1 VLWSQLLGLF
11 QINEV
16 ARYFSVFLFVRA
28 IGYRKVINYFLRFY
42 VCIWGF
48 WGGIKIDR
56 YPVDQPL
63 LTFAK
68 LTNRE

>member
-1 VLWSQLLGLF
+1 VLWSQLLCRF

-28 IGYRKVINYFLRFY
+28 IGSRKLINYVLLFY

-48 WGGIKIDR
+48 WGGIKIDG
-56 YPVDQPL
+56 YPVYQPL